1 MARRWSAGHPYDKV
15 RIFIRGKEMKVSTA
29 VLTSKGQTTIPKD
42 VRDYLGLRPGDRI
55 EFVLTEDKTVLLKP
69 ATRPVTD
76 LKGFLPKPPKPVSI
90 EQMNAAI
97 RKRAG
102 R

>member
-1 MARRWSAGHPYDKV
+1 MRRDWYRSCPYLKV
-15 RIFIRGKEMKVSTA
+15 RMCLRSKDYKVSTA

-69 ATRPVTD
+69 ATRAVTD
-76 LKGFLPKPPKPVSI
+76 LKGFLPKPPKPVSV
-90 EQMNAAI
+90 EAMNAAV

-102 R
+102 